1 MTEQEKRD
9 LITRY
14 LDAYNAFDVDGMVET
29 LHPDIEFEN
38 VSGDEVNTSASG
50 VEEFRT
56 MAEKATEIFASR
68 QQTVTSF
75 AVDDDG
81 DVTIE
86 VTYQGTLAQDLPGGV
101 SAGETVRLEGQSTFG
116 FKEGKIATIIDYS

>member
-1 MTEQEKRD
+1 
-9 LITRY
+9 
-14 LDAYNAFDVDGMVET
+14 
-29 LHPDIEFEN
+29 
-38 VSGDEVNTSASG
+38 
-50 VEEFRT
+50 

-101 SAGETVRLEGQSTFG
+101 SAGETVRLEGRSMFE
-116 FKEGKIATIIDYS
+116 FEEGKIARIVDYS